1 MNKIKGSYY
10 YAKNNLSSFLS
21 LFSVTIF
28 FQCRLFPLY
37 LRSAT
42 SLRAHSRAWSSLL
55 NKRYCTSSRDAR
67 SVGQKHHCAGL
78 AGDAQSATVAGR
90 SRYLSTRFLQTAGWS
105 RMRSCVSDT
114 YGLWIAAESRTW
126 RWRVTQRQ
134 QWPISSR
141 YLGRWRA
148 LSCAKQGRR

>member
-10 YAKNNLSSFLS
+10 RTKNNLSGFLS

-42 SLRAHSRAWSSLL
+42 SLRAHNRAWSSLL
-55 NKRYCTSSRDAR
+55 SKRYCTSSRVAR
-67 SVGQKHHCAGL
+67 SVGQNHHYAGL
-78 AGDAQSATVAGR
+78 AVGAQSATVVGR
-90 SRYLSTRFLQTAGWS
+90 SRYLSTRFLQAAGWS
-105 RMRSCVSDT
+105 RIRSCVSDT
-114 YGLWIAAESRTW
+114 YGLWISAESRSW

-134 QWPISSR
+134 QWPVSSR
-141 YLGRWRA
+141 YLGWWRA
-148 LSCAKQGRR
+148 LSCAKQGHR